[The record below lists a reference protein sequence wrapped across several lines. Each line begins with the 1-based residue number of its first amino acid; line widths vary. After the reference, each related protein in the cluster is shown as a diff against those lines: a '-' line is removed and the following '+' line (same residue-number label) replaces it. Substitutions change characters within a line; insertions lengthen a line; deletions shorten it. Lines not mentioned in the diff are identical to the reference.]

1 MARRGER
8 AMPSSQKNTG
18 NLNEEIRK
26 LEAETRIA
34 ELTAQ
39 KTEFRLR
46 TLEAEEKVR
55 QIQLR
60 RTRQLKSQQANK

>member
-1 MARRGER
+1 
-8 AMPSSQKNTG
+8 MPSSQKNTG